1 MDSKSTKVQDIE
13 AIARQAQ
20 AGEDV
25 SAHFTGKFQAKQMIS
40 VSLPLDLLRQIDA
53 DCARQGVDRQAW
65 LNQVCAEK
73 LCDAPVNGVAT
84 A

>member
-1 MDSKSTKVQDIE
+1 MDSKSTKVQDID

-25 SAHFTGKFQAKQMIS
+25 SAHFTGKFQAKQ
-40 VSLPLDLLRQIDA
+40 LRQIDA

-73 LCDAPVNGVAT
+73 LCEAPVNGVAI
-84 A
+84 

>member
-1 MDSKSTKVQDIE
+1 MVKPTKVQDIE

-25 SAHFTGKFQAKQMIS
+25 STHFTGKFQAKQMIS

-65 LNQVCAEK
+65 LHQVCADK
-73 LCDAPVNGVAT
+73 LCEASVNGVAT